1 MIGIGVMGTPA
12 GLYVVTGLLV
22 GLLVGLTGVGGGSL
36 MTPILVLLFGVHPA
50 AAVGTD
56 LLYAAASK
64 SVGTA
69 VRGIGHT
76 VAWRITGR
84 LAMGSLPA
92 AGATL
97 LVLSRYDLHGPEVAR
112 VISIVLGAAMVLS
125 ATSLVLRHRIAA
137 IAATWMP
144 ASPQRTARLT
154 VLTGVVLG
162 VLVSVSSVGA
172 GALGM
177 TVLVVLYPREGLNRL
192 VGADIAHAV
201 PLTLLAGVG
210 HWLLGDVRWHL
221 FGLLLAGAVPGICIG
236 SLLGGR
242 VSERVLRP
250 LLAGILMLVGARL
263 VAGALVP

>member
-1 MIGIGVMGTPA
+1 MIGAGVIGSGGA
-12 GLYVVTGLLV
+12 LYVASGLLV

-36 MTPILVLLFGVHPA
+36 MTPLLVMLFGVHPA

-69 VRGIGHT
+69 VRGLGHAI
-76 VAWRITGR
+76 AWRIAAW
-84 LAMGSLPA
+84 LALGSLPA
-92 AGATL
+92 AAVTL
-97 LVLSRYDLHGPEVAR
+97 FILSRFDLRGPGVAQG
-112 VISIVLGAAMVLS
+112 ISIVLGIALVLS
-125 ATSLVLRHRIAA
+125 AASLVLRQRIAA
-137 IAATWMP
+137 IAARRMP
-144 ASPQRTARLT
+144 TSPPGTARLT
-154 VLTGVVLG
+154 VLTGAVLG

-177 TVLVVLYPREGLNRL
+177 TVLVVLYPREALNRL
-192 VGADIAHAV
+192 VGTDIAHAV

-210 HWLLGDVRWHL
+210 HWLLGDVRWHV
-221 FGLLLAGAVPGICIG
+221 FALLLAGAVPGICIG

-250 LLAGILMLVGARL
+250 LLAGVLALVGVRL
-263 VAGALVP
+263 VMGALA